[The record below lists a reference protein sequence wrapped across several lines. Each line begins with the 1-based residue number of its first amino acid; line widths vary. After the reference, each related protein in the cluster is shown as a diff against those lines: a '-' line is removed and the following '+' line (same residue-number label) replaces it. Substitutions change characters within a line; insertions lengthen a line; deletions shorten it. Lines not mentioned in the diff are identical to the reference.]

1 MTKDEAL
8 IRRFCAFLGEDP
20 DAFMGCGTRYLHEN
34 AFRMEA
40 AVEALDTFGMGIAEK
55 WRTLSQAT
63 SDPNQLSLFPPS
75 NIENIKDFQT
85 AA

>member
-20 DAFMGCGTRYLHEN
+20 DAFMSCGVRYLEEN

-40 AVEALDTFGMGIAEK
+40 AVEALDTFGLGVAEK
-55 WRTLSQAT
+55 WRTLSQAGN
-63 SDPNQLSLFPPS
+63 DPNQLSLFPSS
-75 NIENIKDFQT
+75 NVVSIKDFQT